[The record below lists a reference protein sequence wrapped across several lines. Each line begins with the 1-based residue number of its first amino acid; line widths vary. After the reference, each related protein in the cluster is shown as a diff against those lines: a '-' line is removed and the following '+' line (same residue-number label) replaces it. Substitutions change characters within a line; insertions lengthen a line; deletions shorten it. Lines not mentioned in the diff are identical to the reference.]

1 MGKCLVKCR
10 ENRGEFDN
18 LKDKGSFTKEGVIS

>member
-10 ENRGEFDN
+10 ENQGEFDN
-18 LKDKGSFTKEGVIS
+18 LKDKGSFTKERE